1 MYFCLYL
8 FFFTWPLWKKLVKTY
23 LLNENVGDTTAKMNK
38 DETAEKVNDKD
49 ESAQEKAGTSAEET
63 SESENKAAEVVTQAE
78 ETETSDH
85 DKKNV

>member
-1 MYFCLYL
+1 M
-8 FFFTWPLWKKLVKTY
+8 VKTY

-63 SESENKAAEVVTQAE
+63 SESEIKAAEVVTQAE